1 MQIIDFGKISEKSW
15 KNFGILS
22 EKKLFAYLTDILQ
35 EVFMRQFYIYKN
47 HSGYYN
53 AIFVDPETGKKS
65 IDKSTHTKDKF
76 QATIIATQWF
86 EHGVPDA
93 RPNSRKFYSV
103 KGESALNL
111 KDIAERISQEDAV
124 ILISMLTSKYN
135 LSIPHIEASQ
145 MNETISDEVI
155 IASPQK
161 SPAERISELS
171 TASKKRVIVVHK
183 KTQENIV
190 SKPQNTEIPL
200 SAFLL
205 NFWDYEKSE
214 FIQRHI
220 AHGHSM
226 TKRHTDMMKG
236 LVKNYWMPYFGDD
249 VTVQQLDKTTLDDFF
264 FYLHTEKGLKGGTV
278 NKAINCGSRA
288 MRWLFENHKIS
299 ENPMAGIERF
309 NVAELERGIPTESE
323 VKQLLETQWT
333 NDAYYLAFKLG
344 IFCGLRA
351 GEISGLRVC
360 DLDLDADIIHVRH
373 SWNDTDGLKCPKN
386 SDVRD
391 LPIDHQ
397 TLLQVYNLAKQNP
410 NFSDLSYVFFS
421 AQKPEQPYWPSY
433 YCDGLYEALESIGI
447 SEEQRKERN
456 IVFHSLRHFCAT
468 ILSQRTDLKTV
479 QAVMGHRSEEM
490 SKHYSNHDT
499 EEKMQ
504 NMRNI
509 MQVTWNDILTA

>member
-1 MQIIDFGKISEKSW
+1 
-15 KNFGILS
+15 
-22 EKKLFAYLTDILQ
+22 
-35 EVFMRQFYIYKN
+35 MRQFYLYKN

-53 AIFVDPETGKKS
+53 AIFIDQATGKKS
-65 IDKSTHTKDKF
+65 VDKSTHTKDKF
-76 QATIIATQWF
+76 QATIIATKWLVQ
-86 EHGVPDA
+86 GVPDL
-93 RPNSRKFYSV
+93 RPNSRKFYSPD
-103 KGESALNL
+103 GESLLNL
-111 KDIAERISQEDAV
+111 KDIAERLSREDAML
-124 ILISMLTSKYN
+124 LISLLTNKFSLETPPN
-135 LSIPHIEASQ
+135 NTPQVSQ
-145 MNETISDEVI
+145 
-155 IASPQK
+155 
-161 SPAERISELS
+161 PAEPHAESLIKTLQLTPAPIPSPHSE
-171 TASKKRVIVVHK
+171 TTKKRIVVIRK
-183 KTQENIV
+183 KPSEQVTP
-190 SKPQNTEIPL
+190 KPQTSGIPL
-200 SAFLL
+200 SEFLF

-214 FIQRHI
+214 FVQRRL

-236 LVKNYWMPYFGDD
+236 LVKNYWQPYFGNE
-249 VTVQQLDKTTLDDFF
+249 VTVQELDKPTLEDFF
-264 FYLHTEKGLKGGTV
+264 FYLYKEKGLKGGSV

-288 MRWLFENHKIS
+288 MRYLFENNKIK

-309 NVAELERGIPTESE
+309 NTDELERGIPTETE
-323 VKQLLETQWT
+323 VKQLLATTWDNE
-333 NDAYYLAFKLG
+333 AHYLAFKLG

-373 SWNDTDGLKCPKN
+373 SWNDVDGLKCPKN

-397 TLLQVYNLAKQNP
+397 TILQVYNLAKQNP

-421 AQKPEQPYWPSY
+421 AQKTEQPYWPSY
-433 YCDGLYEALESIGI
+433 YAEGLYQALETIGI
-447 SEEQRKERN
+447 TEEQRKERN

-468 ILSQRTDLKTV
+468 VLSQRTDLKTV

-490 SKHYSNHDT
+490 SKHYSSHET
-499 EEKMQ
+499 QEKLQ